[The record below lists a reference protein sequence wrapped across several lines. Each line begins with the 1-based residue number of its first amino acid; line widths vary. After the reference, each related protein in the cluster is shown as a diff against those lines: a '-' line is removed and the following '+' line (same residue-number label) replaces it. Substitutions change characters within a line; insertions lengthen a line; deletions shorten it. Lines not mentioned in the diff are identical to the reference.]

1 MRSQALH
8 GTNEMSVNERTERIR
23 AINRALASELPQSR
37 RVDLVL
43 AKLALFGYGAAVMK
57 GEG

>member
-1 MRSQALH
+1 M
-8 GTNEMSVNERTERIR
+8 TITERKERIR

-43 AKLALFGYGAAVMK
+43 AKLALFGYGAPEMK
-57 GEG
+57 VEG